1 MHLLAEQVLDHIV
14 QCYIVGAQLLLDAE
28 ADGVSLTVTAAGGGD
43 LGRQGGG
50 SDWAGQGV
58 LDCWFAAA
66 WTPCLTA
73 WLTLSA

>member
-1 MHLLAEQVLDHIV
+1 MHLLAEQVPDHIV

-28 ADGVSLTVTAAGGGD
+28 ADDVSLTVTAGGG
-43 LGRQGGG
+43 GQGGG